1 MSGSKLPPIYAALD
15 SHQYNRAIKLAAA
28 LPDSNILGKAL
39 LAHAYSKSGQ
49 RHSALVTLD
58 NILGNFC
65 ELRLELETSM
75 QAFSPRE
82 QSKLPP
88 PLEQKAS
95 SKKGKKGKK
104 KPVPVPVAK
113 DQAPS
118 SDEKTVSLIDQLDDQ
133 PSLPENWE
141 VLPPLGRAI
150 TDEVR

>member
-1 MSGSKLPPIYAALD
+1 MTGSKLPPIYAALD

-49 RHSALVTLD
+49 RHPALVTLH
-58 NILGNFC
+58 NILGKFC

-88 PLEQKAS
+88 PQEQKAS

-104 KPVPVPVAK
+104 KPVPVAK

-118 SDEKTVSLIDQLDDQ
+118 SNEKTVSLIDQLDDQ

-141 VLPPLGRAI
+141 VLPPLERAI